1 MKSSSSEVSES
12 SIIDES
18 PSDSESKTSESDK
31 SLVYSSFFFTLPI
44 FLQLLNP
51 LQLNDD
57 CAYPDSTGSFYN
69 IRTPI
74 WHAIIF
80 LLLLKNIKNEV
91 SFILNAH
98 LGN

>member
-12 SIIDES
+12 SIDES
-18 PSDSESKTSESDK
+18 PSDSELDK
-31 SLVYSSFFFTLPI
+31 SLGCSSFFFALPI

>member
-1 MKSSSSEVSES
+1 MKSSSSEVSEK

-18 PSDSESKTSESDK
+18 PSDSESKTSESDT
-31 SLVYSSFFFTLPI
+31 SLDCSSFFFALPF

-57 CAYPDSTGSFYN
+57 CAYPDSPGSFYN